1 MLDRLENLL
10 GSFLVWRVKYIP
22 HRTFIIFLSVVVGLI
37 SGLGA
42 VTLKN
47 STHIVQEFVS
57 SGTFSDY
64 YNPYYFVFPVIGIAI
79 SVVIVKILRHPVGE
93 GIPSTLYAIS
103 KRNGILRPYKMYAS
117 LITSMFTV
125 GFGGSVGLE
134 GPTVSTGSAIGSN
147 LGRIMHLNYKS
158 RILLI
163 SCATAGAMA
172 SIFNAPIAAI
182 IFTIE
187 IFSLD
192 LTLASLIPLL
202 LASVS
207 GAVTSIFIFGN
218 DQLFHFP
225 IQEGFAVKELPFY
238 IVLGV
243 LTAFASIYFTKVFNY
258 VDQQFERM
266 RKSTYRVIFGGL
278 MIGML
283 IFFVPP
289 LYGEGY
295 ETVNNLLNGNYLAVL
310 ERSFLYSYADSAGLV
325 LLLLFGLVMFKA
337 FATSFT
343 LAAGGVG
350 GIFAPSL
357 FIGCALG
364 FVFALGFNQF
374 EPGTLQESH
383 FALAGMAG
391 LMAGVLH
398 APLTAIFMIAEITG
412 GYQLFIPL
420 MLTSATAFLVSRG
433 IMPHSIYTRQL
444 AKRGE
449 LITHDKD
456 QAILTLMR
464 LEDVV
469 ESDFVEVKQDMKLRD
484 LVQAFSK
491 SRRNIFPVVDEEG
504 ALRGVLTLDDFKQLL
519 FDQKLY
525 DKISVSELMLAP
537 PAVIERS
544 ERMDEV
550 MQKFQTT
557 GAWNLPVT
565 QEGRYM
571 GFISK
576 SKLFSAYRRKLKEVS
591 G

>member
-491 SRRNIFPVVDEEG
+491 SRRNIFPVVDEDG

-565 QEGRYM
+565 QDGRYM